1 MGFNIRGEAHKV
13 PPARWL
19 STPLPFATLRFASLL
34 CILNPFLLHSS
45 IWSAVKNQAHAK
57 LLYRFELQPLLLL
70 PSLPFPSHFPP
81 WTVWLQNI
89 CRSNK
94 KGAASNYMKNARVIF
109 ARPFPTDQIIQVM
122 LVNTVVCVCEC
133 LCVCLCVFV
142 FLPPIGL
149 KSPVAIPWRS
159 LNGAG

>member
-19 STPLPFATLRFASLL
+19 STPLPSPFASLL
-34 CILNPFLLHSS
+34 FSSAYSTPSCCTRAFEVAWKIKHMRNYYIDLNCSPCSF
-45 IWSAVKNQAHAK
+45 
-57 LLYRFELQPLLLL
+57 
-70 PSLPFPSHFPP
+70 SLPFPSHFPP
-81 WTVWLQNI
+81 WAVWLQNI

-122 LVNTVVCVCEC
+122 LVNTVVCVPQC

>member
-19 STPLPFATLRFASLL
+19 STPLPLLRFALPLFSM
-34 CILNPFLLHSS
+34 LNPFLLHSS
-45 IWSAVKNQAHAK
+45 IWSSVKNQAHAK
-57 LLYRFELQPLLLL
+57 LLYRFELQPLLRFS
-70 PSLPFPSHFPP
+70 SLPFPSHFPP
-81 WTVWLQNI
+81 RVVWLQNI

-122 LVNTVVCVCEC
+122 LVNTLVCVCEC
-133 LCVCLCVFV
+133 LCVCVCFCPQLAWRV
-142 FLPPIGL
+142 LWQ
-149 KSPVAIPWRS
+149 SP
-159 LNGAG
+159 GAL